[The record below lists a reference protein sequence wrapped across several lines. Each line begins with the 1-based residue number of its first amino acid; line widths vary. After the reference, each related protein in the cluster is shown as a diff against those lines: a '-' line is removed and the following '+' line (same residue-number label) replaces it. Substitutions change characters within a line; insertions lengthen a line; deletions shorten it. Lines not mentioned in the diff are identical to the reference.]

1 MRKSSPE
8 SGISFCNIWYHADW
22 FTFNKILSKFGAASW
37 KNAANY
43 FTKSRYFINSEAIFQ
58 ILGDRNLANNVQ
70 I

>member
-1 MRKSSPE
+1 MQT
-8 SGISFCNIWYHADW
+8 GTDL
-22 FTFNKILSKFGAASW
+22 FTFNKILSKIGADSW

-43 FTKSRYFINSEAIFQ
+43 FTINRYFFNSEAIFQ